1 MPESVYFFNAWH
13 ILTFLYKTALKSA
26 TEGILANGTI
36 QSGMYKERS
45 SGEFSIFIPN
55 RNGMKILL
63 VEDEPNVVSLIKRGL
78 AENGYEISVAMDG
91 LSGLQMTTTNDFDLI
106 ILDIML
112 PGINGVEICRNIRKQ
127 NEQVPIMMLTALGTT
142 ENIVNGLDSGAD
154 DYLVKPFKLAE
165 LNARVRRLTKRMKH
179 LAPDS
184 NVLRIADLELDTVS
198 KTARRNNKQ
207 LNLTATEYRLLEFL
221 LKNQRRVL
229 SRIEIL
235 EHVWDIDFNLG
246 TNVVDVYVNYLR
258 KKIDKNFTPKLLHT
272 VVGMGYVMREQDE
285 DTE

>member
-1 MPESVYFFNAWH
+1 
-13 ILTFLYKTALKSA
+13 
-26 TEGILANGTI
+26 
-36 QSGMYKERS
+36 
-45 SGEFSIFIPN
+45 
-55 RNGMKILL
+55 MKILL

-78 AENGYEISVAMDG
+78 AESGYEISVALDG
-91 LSGLQMTTTNDFDLI
+91 WSGLQMTTTHDFDLI

-112 PGINGVEICRNIRKQ
+112 PGVNGLEICRSIRRQ

-142 ENIVNGLDSGAD
+142 ENIVTGLDSGAD

-165 LNARVRRLTKRMKH
+165 LNARVRSLTKRIKH

-184 NVLRIADLELDTVS
+184 HLLRIADLELDTVS
-198 KTARRNNKQ
+198 KTARRAGKQ

-258 KKIDKNFTPKLLHT
+258 KKIDKNFSPKLLHT
-272 VVGMGYVMREQDE
+272 VVGMGYVMREQDA